1 MKKYIIAVIASIFIL
16 SCSVDRKEYV
26 DELTVSAE
34 DMTDLLLHFEKNYA
48 DLINNSN
55 PRNRVVFLDCD
66 NFQKTVED
74 YKCVDE
80 NFLNKMSELNI
91 TEVRFEQELDND
103 CSKERK
109 FTKVYFKRRKK
120 TFDPVIYYL
129 YEYCGS
135 KEHFESP
142 TIYYEPIDDFWGVYI
157 DSNFP

>member
-1 MKKYIIAVIASIFIL
+1 MKKSIITAVLLMFIF

-26 DELTVSAE
+26 DELIVNAE
-34 DMTDLLLHFEKNYA
+34 DMTDLLLHFEKNYS
-48 DLINNSN
+48 DLINNN

-66 NFQKTVED
+66 NFQKTIED
-74 YKCVDE
+74 YKCVDK
-80 NFLNKMSELNI
+80 NLLDKMSELNI
-91 TEVRFEQELDND
+91 TEVRFEKELDDD
-103 CSKERK
+103 CSKDRK

-135 KEHFESP
+135 KDDFESP